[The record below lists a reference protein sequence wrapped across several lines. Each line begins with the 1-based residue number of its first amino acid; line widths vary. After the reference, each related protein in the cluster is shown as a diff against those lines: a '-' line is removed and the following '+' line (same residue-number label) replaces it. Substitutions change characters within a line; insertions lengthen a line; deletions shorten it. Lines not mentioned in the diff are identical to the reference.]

1 MRSRAAYDTLG
12 RVTGRQAGARA
23 VIPLFPLGT
32 VLVPGLVLPLHVFEP
47 RYRRLVADLQERPDE
62 ERGFGVV
69 AIREGHEVGES
80 GVTALHDV
88 GTLALMRTVTPYPDG
103 RSDLVTNGDAR
114 FRLHRLVD
122 TGTPYHCGEV
132 EWLDEPDGGEPD
144 DVAALSQAVV
154 RRFDEYRAAVARTG
168 AVEAAQMLAL
178 PDDARTLSYLVA
190 VAMVLDLR
198 ERQALLEAGSTL
210 ERLRHEMALL
220 GRETGLVRELPSL
233 PAVDL
238 ARTPSALN

>member
-1 MRSRAAYDTLG
+1 MTA
-12 RVTGRQAGARA
+12 RQVGARA

-32 VLVPGLVLPLHVFEP
+32 VLVPGFVLPLHVFEP
-47 RYRRLVADLQERPDE
+47 RYRQLVADLQQRPEDD
-62 ERGFGVV
+62 RGFGVV
-69 AIREGHEVGES
+69 AIREGHEVGDR
-80 GVTALHDV
+80 GATALHEV
-88 GTLALMRTVTPYPDG
+88 GTLALLRTVSPYPDG

-122 TGTPYHCGEV
+122 TGTPYLCGEV
-132 EWLDEPDGGEPD
+132 EWLAEPEGAGADELAR
-144 DVAALSQAVV
+144 VASAVV
-154 RRFDEYRAAVARTG
+154 RRFDEYREAVADAG
-168 AVEAAQMLAL
+168 AVEAAQMLSL

-198 ERQALLEAGSTL
+198 ERQGLLESLSTID
-210 ERLRHEMALL
+210 RLRAELVLL

-238 ARTPSALN
+238 ARTPSTLN